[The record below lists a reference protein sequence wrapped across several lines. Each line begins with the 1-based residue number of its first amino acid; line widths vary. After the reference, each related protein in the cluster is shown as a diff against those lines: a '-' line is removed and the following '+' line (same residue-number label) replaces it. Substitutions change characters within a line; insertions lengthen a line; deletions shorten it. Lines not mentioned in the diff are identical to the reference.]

1 MRNAILTIAALL
13 PACATAAPPA
23 EADIPVRGSTGG
35 HVCRSA
41 DQNRFAGREATSELA
56 AEMLRATGAGV
67 IRWVQPGMMVT
78 MDYSESRL
86 TVHLDERN
94 RVIRATCG

>member
-1 MRNAILTIAALL
+1 MRNAMLMIATLL

-23 EADIPVRGSTGG
+23 EAEIPVRGSTSGY
-35 HVCRSA
+35 VCRSA
-41 DQNRFAGREATSELA
+41 DQSRFAGREATSELA
-56 AEMLRATGAGV
+56 AEMLRATGARV

-86 TVHLDERN
+86 TVRLDGRN
-94 RVIRATCG
+94 RVISATCG